1 MCPKRL
7 DLKNVGGIKT
17 NLFLRLIDYKPN
29 QIDEFGLQM
38 DLLRTKSCIVD
49 QIKIKPPL
57 SQLKHRSKL
66 SHKQLDSPLR
76 NELKSES
83 ISYFDRRKTTAA
95 SMIKPDPVVDNK
107 ETTFLLENPKSGS
120 CETSLSEA
128 KIKSMVSSLKN
139 NQRFGFND
147 DLVVYLNNRV

>member
-1 MCPKRL
+1 
-7 DLKNVGGIKT
+7 
-17 NLFLRLIDYKPN
+17 
-29 QIDEFGLQM
+29 M

-49 QIKIKPPL
+49 QIKIKPPM
-57 SQLKHRSKL
+57 SQLKHLSKIM
-66 SHKQLDSPLR
+66 HKQSDSPLK

-95 SMIKPDPVVDNK
+95 SMIKPDPVVEDK
-107 ETTFLLENPKSGS
+107 EAIILLENPKSGT

-128 KIKSMVSSLKN
+128 KIKSMVNSLKN

-147 DLVVYLNNRV
+147 DLVVYLNNRVNHTSFFKILL